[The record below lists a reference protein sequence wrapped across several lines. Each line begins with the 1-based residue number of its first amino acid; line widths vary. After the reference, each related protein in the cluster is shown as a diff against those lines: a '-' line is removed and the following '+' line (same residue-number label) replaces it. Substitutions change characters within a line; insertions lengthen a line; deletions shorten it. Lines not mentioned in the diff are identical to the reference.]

1 MSVQLEHIKKAFGRQ
16 VVIPHLDLDIKNGEF
31 ITLLG
36 PSGCGKTTL
45 LRIIAGFESP
55 TEGVVRLEGQDIT
68 HLPPYKRNVN
78 TVFQNYALFPHLN
91 VYDNVGYG
99 LRQKGISGQK
109 LTEEVKNALEMV
121 QMSDYMARKPK
132 ELSGGQQQRI
142 ALARAIV
149 NKPKVLLLDE
159 PLAALDLKLRKQMQF
174 ELKQLHRELG
184 ITFVFVTHDQEE
196 ALTMSDR
203 IAVMNKGVIEQL
215 ANPQELYDHP
225 ATKFVADFIGENNTL
240 AGEIKNGMFYGN
252 GYQIKVNSPIEGQ
265 AMLLVRPE
273 HIYLNSK
280 TTEGVPV
287 RVQAKT
293 FLGHQWKIHCRT
305 DGGEPVDVTIKPD
318 EIETLGSVE
327 RAFLTW
333 HESKSNIIKV

>member
-1 MSVQLEHIKKAFGRQ
+1 MSVQLEQIKKAFGQQ
-16 VVIPHLDLDIKNGEF
+16 VVIPNLDLEIKNGEF

-45 LRIIAGFESP
+45 LRMIAGFETP

-99 LRQKGISGQK
+99 LKQKGISGQK
-109 LTEEVKNALEMV
+109 LTEAVKNALEMV
-121 QMSDYMARKPK
+121 QMADFIQRKPK

-149 NKPKVLLLDE
+149 NRPKVLLLDE

-174 ELKQLHRELG
+174 ELKQLHRDLG

-203 IAVMNKGVIEQL
+203 IAVINKGVIEQL
-215 ANPQELYDHP
+215 ANPQELYDRP

-240 AGEIKNGMFYGN
+240 TGTISQGMFTGN
-252 GYQIKVNSPIEGQ
+252 GYQLKTTAPVEGQ
-265 AMLLVRPE
+265 AMLFIRPE
-273 HIYLNSK
+273 HIYINLNSP
-280 TTEGVPV
+280 EGIPV
-287 RVQAKT
+287 RVRAKT
-293 FLGHQWKIHCRT
+293 FLGHQWKIHCLT
-305 DGGEPVDVTIKPD
+305 DGGEVIDVTIKPD
-318 EIETLGSVE
+318 AIEQLEGRE
-327 RAFLTW
+327 RCFLTW
-333 HESKSNIIKV
+333 NEVKSNIIKT